1 MSVLKNLQDLS
12 DLEFYKCA
20 EKLQDEM
27 TDFCLRDFGLKKSPR
42 GNLIEYNA
50 YKSVRSTDALY
61 KSLFWGEKWENPK
74 KRKSTVKESKA
85 K

>member
-20 EKLQDEM
+20 EKLQDDI

-42 GNLIEYNA
+42 
-50 YKSVRSTDALY
+50 SV
-61 KSLFWGEKWENPK
+61 
-74 KRKSTVKESKA
+74 KA
-85 K
+85 GAGI

>member
-20 EKLQDEM
+20 KKLQDDI

-42 GNLIEYNA
+42 
-50 YKSVRSTDALY
+50 SVKQVIKNDVLY
-61 KSLFWGEKWENPK
+61 KSL
-74 KRKSTVKESKA
+74 
-85 K
+85 